1 MYLRGSYTRPM
12 GLVIKFGLVLLILL
26 ALGGYLLY
34 RRILGNLEDIVTKV
48 VVATHPDEIHLVRDR
63 QIAWQD
69 REAVAAQVQALCKA
83 GFRTV
88 TSYRIEELDE
98 IRLVGLAHPEKGWAA
113 AVYEH
118 DQAGVWSDL
127 VAEYQDGGELTVSNP
142 KEGGKEP
149 SPSGHDKVILEKAPV
164 ARLLRVF
171 EKRLGGRPVAP
182 IGAANFAEN
191 FERSWARNMVWRRQ
205 QEAEAAGAETL
216 ERDPE
221 LDLRCEPL
229 FAAIAA
235 GRLQPLQVLLDT
247 GIEPEGRDRRGRTPL
262 IAAAAA
268 GNLPMVQAL
277 LTAGAGV
284 NARAPGDPGQG
295 FEGGAPLATVAED
308 IDDPEAQ
315 KVMKG
320 LGALVDASQGPSQL
334 NVTALSAATES
345 GSVEVVN
352 ALIGAGAD
360 LIGRDDLTPLQF
372 AAQQGDPDVVRALL
386 AGGAAPDQPGEDDWT
401 PMMSAAFEGFTGVVR
416 VLLDA
421 GAEPNRKSG
430 RETAILIAADEGHH
444 EIVEMLSPLVK
455 TRLARKA
462 EKRIAESEDFQFD
475 PAAKR
480 LMTAASNGVTPM
492 VEKLLAS
499 GVHPDALESDDEDDE
514 VVTPLMM
521 AAQGGHADVLRAL
534 LAAGAAV
541 DGPVDGY
548 ETALARA
555 ASPPTFMDPGDQPET
570 VRVLV
575 EAGASLERLDEE
587 AKARVQKLL
596 APASPPASPGA

>member
-1 MYLRGSYTRPM
+1 M
-12 GLVIKFGLVLLILL
+12 GFVIKVVLLLLVLL

-34 RRILGNLEDIVTKV
+34 RRILGNLKDVVTKV

-63 QIAWQD
+63 EIEWQD

-98 IRLVGLAHPEKGWAA
+98 IRLVGLAHPEEGWAA

-127 VAEYQDGGELTVSNP
+127 VVEYQGGGALTVSNA
-142 KEGGKEP
+142 KEGKEP
-149 SPSGHDKVILEKAPV
+149 PPPGHDKVFLKKASV
-164 ARLLRVF
+164 ARLLSAL
-171 EKRLGGRPVAP
+171 EKRLDDRQVAP
-182 IGAANFAEN
+182 TGASDFAEL
-191 FERSWARNMVWRRQ
+191 FERSWAREMAWRRKR
-205 QEAEAAGAETL
+205 EAEEAGAETL

-235 GRLQPLQVLLDT
+235 GRLEALHMLL
-247 GIEPEGRDRRGRTPL
+247 GPGLEPEGRDRHGRTPL

-268 GNLPMVQAL
+268 GHLPMVQAIL
-277 LTAGAGV
+277 AAGADV
-284 NARAPGDPGQG
+284 DARAPGEPGEG
-295 FEGGAPLATVAED
+295 AVEGGAALATAAEK
-308 IDDPEAQ
+308 IDDPEAR
-315 KVMKG
+315 KVMQG
-320 LGALVDASQGPSQL
+320 LGALVDASQGPPQL
-334 NVTALSAATES
+334 NVTALSAAIES

-360 LIGRDDLTPLQF
+360 LFGRGDKTPLQF

-386 AGGAAPDQPGEDDWT
+386 DGGAAPDQPGEDDWT
-401 PMMSAAFEGFTGVVR
+401 PMMSAAFEGFTGVMR

-421 GAEPNRKSG
+421 GADPGKKSG
-430 RETAILIAADEGHH
+430 RETAITIAADEGHR

-455 TRLARKA
+455 TRLSRKA
-462 EKRIAESEDFQFD
+462 EKKLVESEGFGFN
-475 PAAKR
+475 PEARR

-499 GVHPDALESDDEDDE
+499 GLHPDALESDDEDE
-514 VVTPLMM
+514 EIVTPLMM
-521 AAQGGHADVLRAL
+521 AAQGGHVDVLRAL

-541 DGPVDGY
+541 DGPAGTY
-548 ETALARA
+548 ETALERA
-555 ASPPTFMDPGDQPET
+555 ASAPTFMDPAAQPET

-587 AKARVQKLL
+587 QKARVRQLL
-596 APASPPASPGA
+596 APGSPSVSGA